1 MIRSMYSGVAGM
13 RSNQTKMDVIGNNI
27 ANVNTNAFKANRV
40 RFQDSLYQTQVYA
53 EAPMA
58 GGRGGT
64 NPQQIGQGVTV
75 AAIDTLFGNGP
86 LQPTG
91 RDLDFGIDGEG
102 FFIVSPDE
110 NGDVR
115 RFTRDGVF
123 YKDTES
129 YLVNAE
135 GYYLLGV
142 SNFDLNDPDMPL
154 QTTPPDIQADG
165 SNLGRL
171 RIPDTITDAA
181 GDVHRLETF
190 YIDGSGLISAV
201 YSNGQVYYPGRV
213 ALAKFPNVGG
223 LEKLGGNNY
232 GVTRNSGNP
241 EYGSADQGG
250 LGILRQG
257 NLEMSN
263 VDLAHEFTEMIITS
277 RAYRANSR
285 IITTSDEMLQEL
297 INLKR

>member
-1 MIRSMYSGVAGM
+1 MYSGVAGM

-27 ANVNTNAFKANRV
+27 ANVNTTAFKSNRV
-40 RFQDSLYQTQVYA
+40 RFQDTLYQTQAYA
-53 EAPMA
+53 QAPVDD
-58 GGRGGT
+58 GRGGV
-64 NPQQIGQGVTV
+64 NPKQIGQGSTV
-75 AAIDTLFGNGP
+75 AAIDTMFENGA

-102 FFIVSPDE
+102 FFVISADK
-110 NGDVR
+110 NGDER

-123 YKDTES
+123 YKDTQS

-142 SNFDLNDPDMPL
+142 SNLDNNGMPL
-154 QTTPPDIQADG
+154 QTDPAAVDPSGT
-165 SNLGRL
+165 NLGIL
-171 RIPDTITDAA
+171 RIPETITDAA

-201 YSNGQVYYPGRV
+201 YSNGQVYYPGRI

-223 LEKLGGNNY
+223 LDKLGGNTY
-232 GVTRNSGNP
+232 GVTRNSGIP
-241 EYGSADQGG
+241 EYGSADQNG
-250 LGILRQG
+250 LGVLRQG

-263 VDLAHEFTEMIITS
+263 VDLANEFTEMIITS
-277 RAYRANSR
+277 RAYQANAR

>member
-1 MIRSMYSGVAGM
+1 MGGRFAADRLKRQNKIKQEDENMIRSMYSGVAGM

-40 RFQDSLYQTQVYA
+40 RFQDSLYQTQAYA
-53 EAPMA
+53 EAPTA

-135 GYYLLGV
+135 GYWLGV

-154 QTTPPDIQADG
+154 QTAPPDIQADG

-181 GDVHRLETF
+181 GDVYRLETF
-190 YIDGSGLISAV
+190 YMTGSRLISAV
-201 YSNGQVYYPGRV
+201 TATARYIIPAELPCGISQCGRAGKTGRQQLRGYPKLRKSGIRQRRSGRPGHSAPGQPGDVQR
-213 ALAKFPNVGG
+213 G
-223 LEKLGGNNY
+223 
-232 GVTRNSGNP
+232 SGP
-241 EYGSADQGG
+241 
-250 LGILRQG
+250 
-257 NLEMSN
+257 
-263 VDLAHEFTEMIITS
+263 
-277 RAYRANSR
+277 
-285 IITTSDEMLQEL
+285 
-297 INLKR
+297 